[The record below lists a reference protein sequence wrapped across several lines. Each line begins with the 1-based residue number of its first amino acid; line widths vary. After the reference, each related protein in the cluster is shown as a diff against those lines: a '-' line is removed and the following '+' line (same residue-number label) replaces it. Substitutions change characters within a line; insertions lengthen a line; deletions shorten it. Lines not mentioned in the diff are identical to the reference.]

1 MANTKFGIK
10 QVSNETP
17 SWVVKALVA
26 ITTICQTVPLAVTAS
41 PAVNQ
46 PTKDLIHLIFSIA
59 NVVLAAIAPMFGVS
73 KEEN

>member
-1 MANTKFGIK
+1 MTNTKFGIK

-17 SWVVKALVA
+17 SWVIKALVA

-46 PTKDLIHLIFSIA
+46 PTKDLIHLIFSVA
-59 NVVLAAIAPMFGVS
+59 NIVLTSLATLFGA
-73 KEEN
+73 NDNQ